1 MARHAD
7 VFRQAGASGK
17 WHAGMMLRMSVLFI
31 AAAAFMFCC
40 PPAAMAAAAGAQE
53 AEAPGVVSPV
63 SGSPAPALAAGAEDY
78 LIGPGDVIDISV
90 WKDEA
95 LTRSVVVRPDG
106 AISFPLIGDVPAAG
120 KTPAALKAEMEKR
133 LERFVLQGVVSLEVK
148 QINSLIVYVIGK
160 VNAPGRFVVNTN
172 VDVLQALAT
181 AGGVNIFAKRNRIK
195 VYRRENNATTII
207 PFEYDEVIEGRQ
219 LEQNIRLKRGDV
231 VVVP

>member
-1 MARHAD
+1 MTQQMRLVCILTAALY
-7 VFRQAGASGK
+7 
-17 WHAGMMLRMSVLFI
+17 ML
-31 AAAAFMFCC
+31 CW
-40 PPAAMAAAAGAQE
+40 PPALMAADAGVQE

-63 SGSPAPALAAGAEDY
+63 SGSSAPALAGGTEDY

-120 KTPAALKAEMEKR
+120 KTPAALKADVEKR
-133 LERFVLQGVVSLEVK
+133 LERYVLQGVVSLEVK
-148 QINSLIVYVIGK
+148 QINSMIVYVIGK

-181 AGGVNIFAKRNRIK
+181 AGGVNVFAKRNRIK
-195 VYRRENNATTII
+195 VYRRENNTTTII
-207 PFEYDEVIEGRQ
+207 PFEYDEVVEGKQ